1 MNNWRYMKP
10 MPLWKMRRLRIG
22 SHEDMLTV
30 VSILRS
36 AVHGP
41 LSEYLTISVT
51 LVAAISP
58 KQ

>member
-1 MNNWRYMKP
+1 